1 MRRFAFAAALALAA
15 CAPSGGPGTAEAEQS
30 LREANRHYDQ
40 AIVAGDRAAL
50 EQILASDY
58 VYVTPQAEVR
68 DRTATIALHGSGQAR
83 IESPGSEEVTIR
95 WLGDHA
101 LVTGR
106 FRGRMVMGASSIP
119 IDERYSSIWQRQ
131 GRTWRIRHE
140 HASMAPP
147 PPPGSQP
154 SPNASP

>member
-1 MRRFAFAAALALAA
+1 MRRFIVAAALALAA
-15 CAPSGGPGTAEAEQS
+15 CAPSGGAGSAEAERA
-30 LREANRHYDQ
+30 LREANRRYDQ

-68 DRTATIALHGSGQAR
+68 DRAATIALYGSGQAR

-106 FRGRMVMGASSIP
+106 FRGRMVIGASSIP
-119 IDERYSSIWQRQ
+119 IDERYSSIWSLE
-131 GRTWRIRHE
+131 GDTWRLRHE
-140 HASMAPP
+140 HASMTPQRP
-147 PPPGSQP
+147 ERQ
-154 SPNASP
+154 